1 MHACVHTNTHT
12 HAQTHKHVYTSTPTN
27 TSTHKHTHALSH
39 THTNT
44 YTHTHKHIYI
54 HSHSH
59 ALTHTHMH
67 SHTHTYARTHARMHT
82 RTHTLS
88 KERKKP
94 APYLFGQLF
103 LTQLVQSVELS
114 GQDDVVNETHRGQ
127 FHTDDD
133 LSVRHHHGHRAE
145 VDLEV
150 FWQLLTPS
158 IARVLWKT
166 SPVITCCNMI
176 LLMVCVLQWVWEG
189 VSMHMCV

>member
-1 MHACVHTNTHT
+1 MHRHTNMYTHP
-12 HAQTHKHVYTSTPTN
+12 HPQTHPP
-27 TSTHKHTHALSH
+27 TSTHMHLHTQALSH
-39 THTNT
+39 THTHT
-44 YTHTHKHIYI
+44 YT
-54 HSHSH
+54 S
-59 ALTHTHMH
+59 THTLMH
-67 SHTHTYARTHARMHT
+67 SHTHTHMHA

-88 KERKKP
+88 RGEKP

-114 GQDDVVNETHRGQ
+114 GQDDVVDETHRGQ

-133 LSVRHHHGHRAE
+133 LSVRHHHGHRTE

-158 IARVLWKT
+158 IARVLWKM

-176 LLMVCVLQWVWEG
+176 LLMVRVLQWVGVG

>member
-1 MHACVHTNTHT
+1 MHA
-12 HAQTHKHVYTSTPTN
+12 
-27 TSTHKHTHALSH
+27 
-39 THTNT
+39 
-44 YTHTHKHIYI
+44 
-54 HSHSH
+54 
-59 ALTHTHMH
+59 
-67 SHTHTYARTHARMHT
+67 

-88 KERKKP
+88 SGEKT

-114 GQDDVVNETHRGQ
+114 GQDDVVDETHRGQ

-133 LSVRHHHGHRAE
+133 LSVRHHHGHRTE

-158 IARVLWKT
+158 IARVLWKM

-176 LLMVCVLQWVWEG
+176 LLMVRVLQWVWVG

>member
-12 HAQTHKHVYTSTPTN
+12 HTCTDTRTCIHI
-27 TSTHKHTHALSH
+27 
-39 THTNT
+39 
-44 YTHTHKHIYI
+44 HTHKHIHPQAHTCTY
-54 HSHSH
+54 
-59 ALTHTHMH
+59 THRH
-67 SHTHTYARTHARMHT
+67 SHTHTHTHTHPLTCTHTHTHTHARMHA
-82 RTHTLS
+82 HTLS
-88 KERKKP
+88 RGKKP

-114 GQDDVVNETHRGQ
+114 GQDDVVDETHRGQ

-133 LSVRHHHGHRAE
+133 LSVRHHHGHRTE

-158 IARVLWKT
+158 IAWVLWKM

-176 LLMVCVLQWVWEG
+176 LLMVRVLQWVWVG